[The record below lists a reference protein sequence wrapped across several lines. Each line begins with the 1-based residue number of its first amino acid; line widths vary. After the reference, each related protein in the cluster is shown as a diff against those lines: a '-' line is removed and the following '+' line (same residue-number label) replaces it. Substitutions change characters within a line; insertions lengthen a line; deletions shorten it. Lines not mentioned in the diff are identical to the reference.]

1 MTIEQVKRILGEE
14 PKEWII
20 ESQFTQPGTQGARP
34 VFYEKTDKF
43 GVVWTERKESACRFK
58 NKAVPQ
64 SIIDNLARMNR
75 LPTALVAFLTEVISV
90 EGEMPEGLKCCPFCG
105 GPARKEC
112 RGVGEIG
119 VRQSSEFVS
128 TFQQAIF
135 FVECGDCHC
144 YTREF
149 SSEDAAIEAWNRRDH
164 PANE

>member
-1 MTIEQVKRILGEE
+1 MTIEQIERISGEE

-20 ESQFTQPGTQGARP
+20 ESQFTQHGTQGARP
-34 VFYEKTDKF
+34 VFYGETDKF

-75 LPTALVAFLTEVISV
+75 LPTALVAFLTEVILV
-90 EGEMPEGLKCCPFCG
+90 EGEKPKGLKCCPFCG
-105 GPARKEC
+105 GPPRIET
-112 RGVGEIG
+112 RNPEPGTPFW
-119 VRQSSEFVS
+119 FV
-128 TFQQAIF
+128 Q
-135 FVECGDCHC
+135 CGDCKC

-149 SSEDAAIEAWNRRDH
+149 SSEDSAIEAWNRRDH